1 MGEIL
6 LHILFIANC
15 ESLYGANRSMLDLA
29 VELQKL
35 GQDIF
40 FFFSQQ
46 GAGKDRYKLKQELE
60 RYGFQYAF
68 LRYSPSVHS
77 GGENGVVNRMLR
89 KEINKRCLLE
99 MKYYVVNWE
108 IDIIHTNSLTH
119 TIGMLLGK
127 QMKKPH
133 VWHIRETLQTD
144 YDLHYD
150 NWLLYWYGL
159 RKADRIICISD
170 FIRNIHKK
178 MLFGAKTITL
188 YNGFNIEN
196 YLLDGAYKKYKNYYN
211 LIICGVVR
219 KEKGQF
225 QAVKALKH
233 LIYKYKVKNV
243 RLQIVGDGSGGYYEQ
258 INSYIKEFKLNYY
271 VDIIPF
277 QDNLRQLRRN
287 ADIALVCS
295 ENEAFGRVTIES
307 MLSENLVIGADSGGT
322 AEIIE
327 DGVVG
332 YLYKEGNEED
342 LCEKIYNVITHW
354 DKQEKIIQRA
364 KEYAKI
370 NFGVVSYAKKVLSL
384 YEGLV

>member
-1 MGEIL
+1 M
-6 LHILFIANC
+6 HILFIANC
-15 ESLYGANRSMLDLA
+15 ESLYGANRSMIDLA

-35 GQDIF
+35 GQDVF

-46 GAGKDRYKLKQELE
+46 GEGRDRYKLKQELGK
-60 RYGFQYAF
+60 RGFQYAF
-68 LRYSPSVHS
+68 LRYCPSVHS
-77 GGENGVVNRMLR
+77 HEENGIVNKILR
-89 KEINKRCLLE
+89 KEINKRCLLKME
-99 MKYYVVNWE
+99 YYVAKWK

-119 TIGMLLGK
+119 TIGALLSK
-127 QMKKPH
+127 KMEKPH
-133 VWHIRETLQTD
+133 VWHIREALQSD
-144 YDLHYD
+144 YDLYFD
-150 NWLLYWYGL
+150 NWLQYRYELK
-159 RKADRIICISD
+159 KADKIICISD

-178 MLFGAKTITL
+178 MLFGTKTITL
-188 YNGFNIEN
+188 YNGFNIKN
-196 YLLDGAYKKYKNYYN
+196 YLLDGAYKKYKSYYT
-211 LIICGVVR
+211 LIICGVIR
-219 KEKGQF
+219 KEKGQL

-258 INSYIKEFKLNYY
+258 INNFINEYKLNYY

-277 QDNLRQLRRN
+277 QDDLRELRRN

-295 ENEAFGRVTIES
+295 VNEAFGRVTIES

-332 YLYKEGNEED
+332 YLYQRGNEDD
-342 LCEKIYNVITHW
+342 LCKKIYNVITHW
-354 DKQEKIIQRA
+354 EKQEEIIQRA

-370 NFGVVSYAKKVLSL
+370 NFGVTGYAKKILSL
-384 YEGLV
+384 YEDLV